1 MTTPGAEPPGGGER
15 TGSTT
20 ARAAAAAWAKPAR
33 SPWARRAHWLGGTL
47 AIAAAGW
54 VVASLVR
61 GAPGAAGTG
70 VETSRLIAAAAAAAA
85 LYAGLGVIAA
95 AAWWRCLGL
104 YGRRPPIAPAVGLWA
119 RTQAAK
125 YLPGNVFHYVGRQ
138 VLGRRMGVSHAELAA
153 SAALELATV
162 LVAAAALTAAG
173 SAAAPGGSLRLSA
186 AAGAAAL
193 AALVGLVAADALIRR
208 LPPLSRLAEGLP
220 PLSRR
225 RTAAAALPALG
236 LHLVVLAGTAGILW
250 GLVAAGWPGGAPP
263 LGAVLAAYPLAWA
276 AGTLTPGAPGG
287 IGVREAALA
296 VQLAPFLGEAPAAL
310 AAIALRAVTVGGDLL
325 LAGAAWALRG
335 REDGEASQPE
345 R

>member
-1 MTTPGAEPPGGGER
+1 VRG
-15 TGSTT
+15 
-20 ARAAAAAWAKPAR
+20 
-33 SPWARRAHWLGGTL
+33 PWARRTNWLGGAL

-61 GAPGAAGTG
+61 GSPGAAAGTG
-70 VETSRLIAAAAAAAA
+70 VETSRLVAAAAAGAV
-85 LYAGLGVIAA
+85 LYALLGVLAA

-104 YGRRPPIAPAVGLWA
+104 YGRRPPMVPAVVLWA

-125 YLPGNVFHYVGRQ
+125 YLPGNVFHYLGRQ
-138 VLGRRMGVSHAELAA
+138 LLGRRMGLSHAELAA

-162 LVAAAALTAAG
+162 LVAAAMLTAAG

-193 AALVGLVAADALIRR
+193 AALAMLFAADALIRR
-208 LPPLSRLAEGLP
+208 LPPLRRLADGLP

-236 LHLVVLAGTAGILW
+236 LHLLVLAGTAGILW
-250 GLVAAGWPGGAPP
+250 GLVAAGWPERALP
-263 LGAVLAAYPLAWA
+263 LGAALAAYPLAWA

-325 LAGAAWALRG
+325 LAGAAWTLRG
-335 REDGEASQPE
+335 RDGGADGAGGSQPA